1 MDIERYG
8 DCKVVSIVS
17 DRGRGRTDENGRRQ
31 AMSINVK
38 KYTKDQMA
46 KMVEEATERQEA
58 AEAEA
63 AAHFK
68 AGVKLAEENEKL
80 RGEIGTLTE
89 KLDQM
94 NGEAITRENEIANL
108 KADADVLRNKLADTE
123 AALGRLERSNSC
135 FRTGSVI
142 DTVRAQAATTPSSAP
157 TTQSHRGETCG
168 RGSRESWCAMSKPR
182 YSWWGYVKAIIRR
195 HVPDRA
201 GVAWSGFVRKQRCA
215 KSGERNRIHA
225 RRRRALEIYL
235 PCVLGQDAHARR
247 GSDGG

>member
-1 MDIERYG
+1 
-8 DCKVVSIVS
+8 
-17 DRGRGRTDENGRRQ
+17 
-31 AMSINVK
+31 MSINVK

-123 AALGRLERSNSC
+123 AALGRANDDLA
-135 FRTGSVI
+135 FTGTVI
-142 DTVRAQAATTPSSAP
+142 DVMRDKRYNAEQRANYAE
-157 TTQSHRGETCG
+157 SHPWRNL
-168 RGSRESWCAMSKPR
+168 WA
-182 YSWWGYVKAIIRR
+182 WVKRKVAR
-195 HVPDRA
+195 H
-201 GVAWSGFVRKQRCA
+201 
-215 KSGERNRIHA
+215 E
-225 RRRRALEIYL
+225 
-235 PCVLGQDAHARR
+235 
-247 GSDGG
+247 